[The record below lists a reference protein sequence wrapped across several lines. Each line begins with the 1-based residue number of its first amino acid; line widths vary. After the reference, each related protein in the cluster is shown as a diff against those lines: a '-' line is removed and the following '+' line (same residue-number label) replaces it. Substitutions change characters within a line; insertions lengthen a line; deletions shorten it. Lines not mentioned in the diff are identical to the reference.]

1 MRPSRLIFLLL
12 LASSACER
20 AAADPVVTVHEL
32 LEEFQE
38 APGVAVAV
46 VGDGEVLLTRTAGL
60 ADVAERLPLTNS
72 SAFDL
77 ASCSKQFV
85 ATAIMQLAERGQLA
99 YDDPID
105 TYLGEL
111 PAAAHAVSIRH
122 LLNHTSGVPDYME
135 LFVEEGKIRNIEAR
149 SGATAPDSYEP
160 TAADVVA
167 LIARHFT
174 LRFTPGSRFEYS
186 NTGYV
191 LLGQIVE
198 RVTQMRL
205 AEYLESHVFG
215 PAGMT
220 RTVLRDERMQPV
232 LDRALSYRDKGART
246 DIDYTPLNFVYG
258 DGNVNTDV
266 DDMGRYA
273 IALQEGRLLEPE
285 SIELAWSAPTL
296 ARGESNYGF
305 GWSLGEIEG
314 ERLVSHGGSWV
325 GFRSAIVHMPERQLT
340 VVVMS
345 NAASTDAGDLAEEIL
360 RAYLER

>member
-1 MRPSRLIFLLL
+1 MSSNRLTVLLL
-12 LASSACER
+12 LAASACER
-20 AAADPVVTVHEL
+20 AAADPVITVHEL
-32 LEEFQE
+32 LQGFQE
-38 APGVAVAV
+38 SPGVAVTIV
-46 VGDGEVLLTRTAGL
+46 HDGEVVLTRTAGL

-105 TYLGEL
+105 SYLTEL
-111 PAAAHAVSIRH
+111 PATAQGVSIRH
-122 LLNHTSGVPDYME
+122 LLNHTSGVPDYMD
-135 LFVEEGKIRNIEAR
+135 LFVEEGRIRNIQAR
-149 SGATAPDSYEP
+149 SSSTTPDSFEP
-160 TAADVVA
+160 TAADVVR
-167 LIARHFT
+167 LMARHFT
-174 LRFTPGSRFEYS
+174 PRFAPGSRFEYS

-198 RVTQMRL
+198 RVAQMRL
-205 AEYLESHVFG
+205 AEYLDAHVFD

-232 LDRALSYRDKGART
+232 PDRALSYRDEDAVT
-246 DIDYTPLNFVYG
+246 DIDYTPLNFIYG
-258 DGNVNTDV
+258 DGNVNADIE
-266 DDMGRYA
+266 DMGRYA

-285 SIELAWSAPTL
+285 SIELAWRAPPL
-296 ARGESNYGF
+296 AGGESDYGF
-305 GWSLGEIEG
+305 GWSVGELEG

-325 GFRSAIVHMPERQLT
+325 GFRSSIMHLPERRLT

-360 RAYLER
+360 RAYLEP